1 MSQAREKS
9 NYQTKAKLANPR
21 LSSRGGAFIIR
32 SVSLF
37 LAGGCKASKSS
48 HGALNSGSFK
58 KCDKR
63 KMAEENSVKNSNKC
77 SIRLMEILKRDTHFN
92 KYVSLTRVTLV
103 CQLII
108 DFKRLLQGRNRS
120 VVQDI

>member
-1 MSQAREKS
+1 MSQAREMS

-37 LAGGCKASKSS
+37 LAGAGGCKASKSS
-48 HGALNSGSFK
+48 HDALNSGSFK
-58 KCDKR
+58 KCEKR

-77 SIRLMEILKRDTHFN
+77 TVRLMEILKRDTHFN
-92 KYVSLTRVTLV
+92 KYV
-103 CQLII
+103 
-108 DFKRLLQGRNRS
+108 
-120 VVQDI
+120 